1 MLVFIGFCSIMEVRG
16 GIVNKLNLLIVEDDN
31 NTIAEYKANI
41 KADDKFYLVGT
52 TNSSSQAVEMVKQYS
67 PHAVILDLELHQG
80 SGNGLMFLK
89 ALSELGLKNKPFILV
104 VTNNISTVTHSIAR
118 NLGADFV
125 ITKNQSDFSCKMV
138 LEFLESIAQSTIAA
152 SFTSQT
158 ASAAAQSINY
168 SETIKEKIS
177 TELDLIGVSP
187 KLKGRQ
193 YLADAVEIT
202 CSKRVPNLCGIIA
215 QKYKKTDA
223 SVERAM
229 QTAINHA
236 WRNTDIESLERY
248 YTTYINPQKGVP
260 TVMEFIYYYSDKIKK
275 SL

>member
-1 MLVFIGFCSIMEVRG
+1 MLVFVSFCSIIYMRG
-16 GIVNKLNLLIVEDDN
+16 DYVNKINLIIVEDDN
-31 NTIAEYKANI
+31 NTIEEYKAGI
-41 KADDKFYLVGT
+41 KCFDNFYLAAT
-52 TNSSSQAVEMVKQYS
+52 TSSSSEALEKVKEYS
-67 PHAVILDLELHQG
+67 PHAVILDLELHKG

-89 ALSELGLKNKPFILV
+89 ELSALNLKNKPFILV
-104 VTNNISTVTHSIAR
+104 VTNNISSVTHSIAR

-138 LEFLESIAQSTIAA
+138 LEFLSSVAA
-152 SFTSQT
+152 SALTSDIN
-158 ASAAAQSINY
+158 SPDAAKAAVSISY
-168 SETIKEKIS
+168 RETMKEKIS
-177 TELDLIGVSP
+177 TELDLIGISP

-193 YLADAVEIT
+193 YLADAIEIT
-202 CSKRVPNLCGIIA
+202 CKQRVPNLCSIIA
-215 QKYKKTDA
+215 KKYSKTDA